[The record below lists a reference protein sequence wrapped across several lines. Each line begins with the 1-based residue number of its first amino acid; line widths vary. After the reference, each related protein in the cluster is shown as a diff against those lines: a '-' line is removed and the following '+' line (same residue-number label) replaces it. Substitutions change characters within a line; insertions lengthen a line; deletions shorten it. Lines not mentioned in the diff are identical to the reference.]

1 MNGPRSTTLL
11 VCLMALFILL
21 AFLLAVTLVVTA
33 GPVSDRYDNN
43 PMNLGIL
50 NVNTPAS
57 ASQCMETNEM
67 SVQETCPTSNDDN
80 IFGIINYSGD

>member
-1 MNGPRSTTLL
+1 MNGPRSPTLL
-11 VCLMALFILL
+11 VCLMAFFILV

-43 PMNLGIL
+43 PMSLSIL
-50 NVNTPAS
+50 NDNTPAS
-57 ASQCMETNEM
+57 ASQCMETNAM